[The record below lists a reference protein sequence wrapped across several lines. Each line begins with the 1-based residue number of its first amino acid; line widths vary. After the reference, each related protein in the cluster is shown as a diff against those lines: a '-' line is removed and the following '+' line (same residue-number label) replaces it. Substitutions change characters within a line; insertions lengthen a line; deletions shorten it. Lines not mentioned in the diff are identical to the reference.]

1 MKALKKNGLGG
12 GLVAALLVMAVL
24 GLVSLTGCAS
34 LGIASKGADYFIG
47 KTEEDLTKYFKYEGK
62 NVSFEGDYDK
72 ALSFTN
78 LVTTM
83 YMDKTTIQKF
93 KNRRYNMIMNFEFL
107 ELYDGCYIY
116 QNTNSNYTPHVT
128 LVNGRV
134 ASHTNR
140 NQDIKSQINLFINY
154 IQQYGAVKAI
164 NDDAMFERTN
174 IGNTYYIYNITSY
187 DVAYSDGAGSGAGNY
202 TYTLQS
208 VSVFEDSKSSTETHT
223 AYIYNDKERQ
233 YTDEKGNPISK
244 EQALSNENSYLMDGF
259 TNRRKDNG
267 IALIAYIKDGIVVAV
282 TPSENSIAN
291 D

>member
-1 MKALKKNGLGG
+1 MKALKKNGLAG
-12 GLVAALLVMAVL
+12 GLVALLAVAVL
-24 GLVSLTGCAS
+24 GLFSLTGCAS
-34 LGIASKGADYFIG
+34 LGIASKGAEYFVG
-47 KTEEDLTKYFKYEGK
+47 KTEEDLIKYFKYEGK

-128 LVNGRV
+128 LVNRRV

-140 NQDIKSQINLFINY
+140 NQDIKLQINLFSNY

-187 DVAYSDGAGSGAGNY
+187 EVAYSDGAGSGAGNY

-233 YTDEKGNPISK
+233 YTDEKRNPISK